1 MRVFVFRLF
10 LVLVCCFEAK
20 ASHEEESAAVLLE
33 IVDID
38 DAQKRHVLITPMA
51 AVTFPLQEDE
61 RIFIEALKAK
71 VVALSA
77 AGLAATQVGVAK
89 PITAFHVTEDA
100 RKWREDV
107 THLVPLMVL
116 INPSYEPLEEEG
128 ETADWE
134 GCLSGKNYYG
144 KIKRYKAVRYRGQD
158 ENGTWIEGIARGF
171 FARLLQHEID
181 HCHHKMCV
189 SRYEESAPR
198 GSQEALLPQRKE
210 ELRLRKESLG
220 LGADDPFPFLVVKE
234 TTS

>member
-1 MRVFVFRLF
+1 M
-10 LVLVCCFEAK
+10 
-20 ASHEEESAAVLLE
+20 LLE

-38 DAQKRHVLITPMA
+38 DADKKNVLITPMA

-61 RIFIEALKAK
+61 RMFIEALKAK
-71 VVALSA
+71 VVALGA

-100 RKWREDV
+100 RIWREDV

-128 ETADWE
+128 EIADWE
-134 GCLSGKNYYG
+134 GCYSGKNYYG
-144 KIKRYKAVRYRGQD
+144 KIKRYRAVRYRGQD

-171 FARLLQHEID
+171 FARLVQHETD
-181 HCHHKMCV
+181 HCHHKMCID
-189 SRYEESAPR
+189 RYEESAPY
-198 GSQEALLPQRKE
+198 GPQEALLPQRKE
-210 ELRLRKESLG
+210 ELRVRKESLG
-220 LGADDPFPFLVVKE
+220 LGADDPFPFHVIKE